1 MKISEYT
8 VVVSLLLAC
17 VAAFAAE
24 EQVQQDKPFLVT
36 SQTMKISAQVEAID
50 HKSRVVTL
58 RRPQG
63 DTVTFTASPE
73 ARNLDQVSVGDIV
86 TAEYVET
93 LSIEVVANEGMEPE
107 SGELSAVAR
116 TEKGEMPGVI
126 AVDTQIVT
134 ATVEEINLETN
145 TYKLKGPDGTVN
157 EYAARNPEN
166 LKRAAVG
173 DLVIM
178 TFTESVAISVEV
190 GPAE

>member
-24 EQVQQDKPFLVT
+24 EPVQQDKPFLVT

-50 HKSRVVTL
+50 RKSRVVTL

-63 DTVTFTASPE
+63 DTVTFTASDE

-157 EYAARNPEN
+157 EYVARNPEN

>member
-63 DTVTFTASPE
+63 DTVTFTASDE

-86 TAEYVET
+86 NAEYVET

-107 SGELSAVAR
+107 SGEVSAVAR

-126 AVDTQIVT
+126 AVGTQIVT

>member
-63 DTVTFTASPE
+63 DTVTFTASDE

-116 TEKGEMPGVI
+116 TEKGEMPGLI
-126 AVDTQIVT
+126 AVDAQIVT

-157 EYAARNPEN
+157 EYVARNPEN

>member
-63 DTVTFTASPE
+63 DTVTFTASDE

-157 EYAARNPEN
+157 EYVARNPEN

>member
-116 TEKGEMPGVI
+116 TEKGEMPGLI
-126 AVDTQIVT
+126 AVDAQIVT

-157 EYAARNPEN
+157 EYVARNPEN